1 MCEIINLWDC
11 TKNTSDCKKNLDFF
25 WSIFLKDEILGN
37 QPKILGNHSNHFT
50 KTIHQDHSPRQYN
63 DIEKWVTYREM
74 SHPNIS
80 KELIE
85 EMSWNIQ
92 LNINNFTKTFPKTFP
107 QIFQYI
113 QLLEFQTTRNGFKQE
128 TNYEISHFVLYIKI
142 IENGSTTCNK
152 NILF

>member
-1 MCEIINLWDC
+1 
-11 TKNTSDCKKNLDFF
+11 
-25 WSIFLKDEILGN
+25 
-37 QPKILGNHSNHFT
+37 
-50 KTIHQDHSPRQYN
+50 
-63 DIEKWVTYREM
+63 M

-128 TNYEISHFVLYIKI
+128 TNYEISRFCLIY
-142 IENGSTTCNK
+142 K
-152 NILF
+152 NYRKWIDNM